1 MFQIFQK
8 SFSYI
13 PIVRSA
19 TLWENRVFH
28 AHVSKQ
34 GVLGRSVSIVSLF
47 GVQLLD
53 TVELKNSHNLKVKS
67 YVLFG
72 GNF

>member
-1 MFQIFQK
+1 M
-8 SFSYI
+8 
-13 PIVRSA
+13 
-19 TLWENRVFH
+19 FH